1 MMIHCLLL
9 STIEFGQEYEET
21 KLDSIVQYFS
31 EIKTA
36 IKSGFELWAR
46 DLYDNIS
53 RLIIMEARFEWDF
66 RAESLLF
73 QTNRIRYNPV
83 SLML

>member
-9 STIEFGQEYEET
+9 STIALGQESEET
-21 KLDSIVQYFS
+21 TLDSIVQYFS
-31 EIKTA
+31 EIKTSN
-36 IKSGFELWAR
+36 KSGFELLYR

-53 RLIIMEARFEWDF
+53 RLIIIEARFEWDF

-73 QTNRIRYNPV
+73 ETNCIIYSPL
-83 SLML
+83 SLTL